1 MPTISTSWM
10 LQRKLVL
17 TCPIHVELAPA
28 PPARAN
34 FRVALLINLIKA
46 SWTMSRS
53 RKASPCFAWLTRQVI
68 VRSQGKLKKTS
79 DHLWAE
85 KGGAV
90 SLSARFYVQ
99 GLALAIVDRPN
110 KKSRHLIPGPP
121 PRITTNTSSKVRKHL
136 YVRFIRLLTAKNDQ
150 TLSLFFLTNSSPFT
164 SAIT

>member
-1 MPTISTSWM
+1 M

-17 TCPIHVELAPA
+17 TCPIHAELAPA

-34 FRVALLINLIKA
+34 FRVALLINRIKA

-79 DHLWAE
+79 DHPRAE
-85 KGGAV
+85 EGGAV
-90 SLSARFYVQ
+90 SLSPRSYVQ
-99 GLALAIVDRPN
+99 GWAIAIVDCPK
-110 KKSRHLIPGPP
+110 KKSRRLMPEPP
-121 PRITTNTSSKVRKHL
+121 PLMTGITSSKVRKHL

-150 TLSLFFLTNSSPFT
+150 TLSLFFLTSSSPFT